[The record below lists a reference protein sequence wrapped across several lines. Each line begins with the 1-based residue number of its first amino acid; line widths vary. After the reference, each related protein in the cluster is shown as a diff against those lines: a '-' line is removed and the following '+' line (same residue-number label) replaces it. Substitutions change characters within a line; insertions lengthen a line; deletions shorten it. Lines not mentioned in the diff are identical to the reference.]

1 MTEHTPPQGPDTAPG
16 AVRPAAAA
24 PATAGAV
31 LRAAREAMGLSLD
44 TVAQQLK
51 LAPRQVV
58 ALEED
63 DYARL
68 PGRTFVRGF
77 LRNYARLVHVDPDR
91 VLSALARGE
100 APALASPALQPTA
113 PTMGELPAVDRG
125 KPGWTRW
132 AIPLALLAAIAT
144 VVIYEYSRGRVD
156 GFRLPAIFSGFRA
169 PETAAPAT
177 PTAPTGETPLPNPIV
192 EAPPEPKGA
201 EPAAPG
207 AVDAAPTE
215 AAPGAATPATTTA
228 APATETEAP
237 PAATSAAPAAEATL
251 VLTFRD
257 ASWTEVKDGTGK
269 VLVSQKFAGGQTRS
283 IAGTPPFDVVIGNA
297 SEVSA
302 TFRGQPIDLE
312 AVTRRNIAR
321 FILE

>member
-1 MTEHTPPQGPDTAPG
+1 MTEHTPPQGPDTATG
-16 AVRPAAAA
+16 AARPAAAA

-44 TVAQQLK
+44 SVAQQLK

-77 LRNYARLVHVDPDR
+77 LRNYARLVHVDPDK
-91 VLSALARGE
+91 VLTALARGE

-144 VVIYEYSRGRVD
+144 AVIYEYSRGRVD
-156 GFRLPAIFSGFRA
+156 GLRLPAIFSGFRA
-169 PETAAPAT
+169 PETAAP
-177 PTAPTGETPLPNPIV
+177 TAPTGETPLPNPIT
-192 EAPPEPKGA
+192 EAPPEPKVA
-201 EPAAPG
+201 EPVAPAASD
-207 AVDAAPTE
+207 AVPTE
-215 AAPGAATPATTTA
+215 TAPGAATPATTAAPA

-237 PAATSAAPAAEATL
+237 PAAASAAPSAEATL

>member
-1 MTEHTPPQGPDTAPG
+1 
-16 AVRPAAAA
+16 
-24 PATAGAV
+24 
-31 LRAAREAMGLSLD
+31 
-44 TVAQQLK
+44 
-51 LAPRQVV
+51 
-58 ALEED
+58 
-63 DYARL
+63 
-68 PGRTFVRGF
+68 
-77 LRNYARLVHVDPDR
+77 
-91 VLSALARGE
+91 
-100 APALASPALQPTA
+100 
-113 PTMGELPAVDRG
+113 MGELPAVDRG

-144 VVIYEYSRGRVD
+144 AVIYEYSRGRVD
-156 GFRLPAIFSGFRA
+156 GLRLPAIFSGFRA
-169 PETAAPAT
+169 PETAAPTA
-177 PTAPTGETPLPNPIV
+177 PAAPTGETPLSNPIV

-207 AVDAAPTE
+207 AADAAPTE

-269 VLVSQKFAGGQTRS
+269 VLVSQKCAGGQTRP